1 MSRKIKVVK
10 LAAAA
15 ATVEAAAAAAAVEA
29 AAAETLNAAPT
40 AFATFLAQITTK
52 AVTLP
57 ARKVH
62 TVSPATDGGK
72 GQDLR
77 SYIAEFKLAHPSK
90 ASGTRALLM
99 RGWFTRAELIAARGE
114 IYGGTTTQNTMG
126 VSGVL
131 GDKVTS
137 MAKRYP
143 IVNDG
148 NGRYHI
154 E

>member
-1 MSRKIKVVK
+1 MSRKIKVAK
-10 LAAAA
+10 M
-15 ATVEAAAAAAAVEA
+15 ATATVVEAATAVEA
-29 AAAETLNAAPT
+29 ATVGVAPAALSP
-40 AFATFLAQITTK
+40 FATFLARVKTK

-62 TVSPATDGGK
+62 TVLPAGEGK
-72 GQDLR
+72 CGQSNE

-99 RGWFTRAELIAARGE
+99 RGWFSRAELIAARGE
-114 IYGGTTTQNTMG
+114 IYGGTTAQNTMG

-131 GDKVTS
+131 GDTLTS

>member
-10 LAAAA
+10 LAT
-15 ATVEAAAAAAAVEA
+15 ATATAT
-29 AAAETLNAAPT
+29 ETLNAAPT
-40 AFATFLAQITTK
+40 ALSPFATFLARVTTK
-52 AVTLP
+52 ASTLP

-62 TVSPATDGGK
+62 IVSPANDGVK
-72 GQDLR
+72 GQDFK
-77 SYIAEFKLAHPSK
+77 SYIAEFKLSNPSK

-99 RGWFTRAELIAARGE
+99 RGWFSRAELIAARGE
-114 IYGGTTTQNTMG
+114 IYGGTTSQNTMG

-131 GDKVTS
+131 GDTVTS

-143 IVNDG
+143 IINDG

-154 E
+154 D